1 MTATGQLFEGAF
13 WNDPYPAYDA
23 LRGDEPVRE
32 VDTPDGRVWMMFEH
46 ADVRAALADPRLSK
60 DWRYTLPADQRDQ
73 HPATPIPMMILM
85 DPPEH
90 TRLRKLVSRA
100 FTVRRMEEL
109 RPRVAE
115 IAERLLDDLAAAPGP
130 VDLMAGYAF
139 PLPVFVICE
148 LLGVPAAD
156 RDDFAA
162 WSNVLVDDAAL
173 GDKNEAMGKLHGYL
187 SELVEAKRT
196 QPDDGLISGLVEVA
210 EDGDTLSQEELVA
223 MSMLLLIAGHE
234 TTVNLVG
241 NGVLALLT
249 HPEQRALL
257 RERSELLASAVE
269 EFLRWDSPVQT
280 TPARFAAE
288 DVEYSGVTIPAGS
301 IVVLS
306 LASANRDAERFPDA
320 ADLRIDRDATG
331 HTAFGHGLHH
341 CLGAQLARIE
351 GQEAVRALLDRYPG
365 MRLAGTVEDLVYR
378 RSTLVRGLRSLPV
391 ELAAE

>member
-23 LRGDEPVRE
+23 LRGDEPVRQ

-115 IAERLLDDLAAAPGP
+115 IADRLLDDLAERPGP

-162 WSNVLVDDAAL
+162 WSNVLVDDGAM

-187 SELVEAKRT
+187 SQLVEAKRT
-196 QPDDGLISGLVEVA
+196 APDDRLISGLVEVA

-234 TTVNLVG
+234 TTVNLIG

-257 RERSELLASAVE
+257 QERSELLASAVE

-301 IVVLS
+301 VVVLS

-320 ADLRIDRDATG
+320 ADLQVDRDATG

-391 ELAAE
+391 ELAAD

>member
-1 MTATGQLFEGAF
+1 VTATGQLFEGAF